1 MKALI
6 LAAGKGERMRPLTD
20 HTPKPLLRA
29 GGASLIEHRIQAL
42 ARAGLHD
49 LVINHAAHGA
59 LIETALGDGRRYGVR
74 IRYAAEGMEPLETGG
89 GIFNA
94 LPLLGKQPF
103 VVVNAD
109 IWSDYPLQR
118 LPRAPEG
125 LAHLVLV
132 DNPAHHQAGDFI
144 LKGGR
149 VYDVPP
155 SPSGRGARGEGLT
168 SPSRGNEARGAK
180 PQGEGKLTYSG
191 IGVYRPELFTDCRP
205 GRFSLAPLLRKA
217 MAADQVTGEY
227 YSGAWF
233 DIGTPERLS
242 ALDGYLKSRS

>member
-29 GGASLIEHRIQAL
+29 GGVSLIEHRIHNL
-42 ARAGLHD
+42 ARAGFHD
-49 LVINHAAHGA
+49 LVINHAAQGA
-59 LIETALGDGRRYGVR
+59 QIEAALGDGQRYGVR

-94 LPLLGKQPF
+94 LPLLGEEPF

-118 LPRAPEG
+118 LPHEPEG

-132 DNPAHHQAGDFI
+132 NNPAHHSVGDFA
-144 LKGGR
+144 LRDGR
-149 VYDVPP
+149 VTQ
-155 SPSGRGARGEGLT
+155 E
-168 SPSRGNEARGAK
+168 
-180 PQGEGKLTYSG
+180 GEGKLTYSG

-205 GRFSLAPLLRKA
+205 GKFPLAPLLRKA
-217 MAADQVTGEY
+217 MAAGQVTGEY
-227 YSGAWF
+227 YPGAWF
-233 DIGTPERLS
+233 DIGTPERLA
-242 ALDGYLKSRS
+242 ALDSFLKAPS